1 MNCFDLKV
9 HLGHAQARNLRF
21 ARDVSCAEVRNRLTN
36 LECIDGSHKLRVFV
50 LTHAG
55 IGRLTVH
62 FTLS

>member
-1 MNCFDLKV
+1 V
-9 HLGHAQARNLRF
+9 HLDHVQAQNLRF

-55 IGRLTVH
+55 IARLTVYL
-62 FTLS
+62 TLS